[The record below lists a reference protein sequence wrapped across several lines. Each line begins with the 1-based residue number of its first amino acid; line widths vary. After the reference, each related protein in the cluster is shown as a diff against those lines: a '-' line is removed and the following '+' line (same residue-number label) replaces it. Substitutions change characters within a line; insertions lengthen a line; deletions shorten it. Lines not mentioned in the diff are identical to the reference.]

1 MYSFCKIAIEIKFKK
16 IAGQI
21 YLAYMHEFN
30 LTVLEV
36 LFIMK
41 DNFITE
47 IEHFRNETFM
57 TYFF

>member
-1 MYSFCKIAIEIKFKK
+1 MYSFCKIAIEIKLKK

-47 IEHFRNETFM
+47 IEHFRNETLIL
-57 TYFF
+57 

>member
-1 MYSFCKIAIEIKFKK
+1 MYSFCKIAIEIKFLK

-30 LTVLEV
+30 FTVLEV

-47 IEHFRNETFM
+47 IEHFRNETLIL
-57 TYFF
+57 

>member
-1 MYSFCKIAIEIKFKK
+1 
-16 IAGQI
+16 
-21 YLAYMHEFN
+21 MHEFN

-36 LFIMK
+36 LFIIK

-57 TYFF
+57 TYFLMIIIVC